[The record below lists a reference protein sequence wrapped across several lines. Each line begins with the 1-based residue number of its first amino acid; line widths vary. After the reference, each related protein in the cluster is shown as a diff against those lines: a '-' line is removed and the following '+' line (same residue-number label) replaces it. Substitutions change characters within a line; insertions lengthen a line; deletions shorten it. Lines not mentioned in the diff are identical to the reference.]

1 MTAPANLVH
10 DFTANARASLKTP
23 IPPKSAMFMNG
34 FASMTSR
41 QLNVFNPKALKRK
54 AQVRA
59 LKCVCGRVLFYARR

>member
-1 MTAPANLVH
+1 MTAPANLLH
-10 DFTANARASLKTP
+10 DFTANARASLENP

-41 QLNVFNPKALKRK
+41 QLNVFNPKALKRE

-59 LKCVCGRVLFYARR
+59 LKCVCVGVFYARR